1 VVAARLVRKK
11 AGRVH
16 PRFARVV
23 ARFVHVIR
31 RGRGYKDFRPRRYR
45 FMASPVRKSFL
56 HAMQYSP
63 LASLNV
69 MVDPALHQGQFTCFS
84 CFTTRVLVTVLRG
97 RRARR
102 ERRGPSGSSI
112 TLSMVTA
119 GQHINIAL
127 YRRRH
132 RVTW

>member
-63 LASLNV
+63 LASRNV
-69 MVDPALHQGQFTCFS
+69 MVDPALHQGQSICCS
-84 CFTTRVLVTVLRG
+84 CFTTRVLVTVLHG

-102 ERRGPSGSSI
+102 ERRDPSDSPI

-119 GQHINIAL
+119 GRFITKSL
-127 YRRRH
+127 S
-132 RVTW
+132 